1 MSNSSLAVVV
11 DSYGLSDVG
20 LVRTNNE
27 DSFLI
32 ASPTSDFV
40 NRNPA
45 ELNGIIPQNGTMF
58 LVADGMGGAQAGE
71 VASRMAVETVGR
83 NFIDALGKQ
92 VVVDQQSLITALT
105 ETIRE
110 ANELIYQ
117 QGQKRTELN
126 GMGTTLTAAIV
137 LGGTILFAQLG
148 DSRAY
153 LARKG
158 VISQMTKDQ
167 SLVAQMVASGSLTPE
182 EAKTHPKRNVIL
194 QALGI
199 QSQVD
204 VAITLAE
211 LRRGDQIVLCSDGLS
226 GKVDAEEI
234 KEFLE
239 KFEPK
244 AACQG
249 LVRMARERGGED
261 NITVIV
267 ARFNGDGLSEP
278 SPEDVTESPNTKME
292 AARRRSFWPWRR

>member
-32 ASPTSDFV
+32 ASPTSDFA
-40 NRNPA
+40 NQNPA

-58 LVADGMGGAQAGE
+58 IVADGMGGAQAGE

-92 VVVDQQSLITALT
+92 AILDQQSLITALT

-110 ANELIYQ
+110 ANELIFQ
-117 QGQKRTELN
+117 QGQKNTELN
-126 GMGTTLTAAIV
+126 GMGTTLTAATV
-137 LGGTILFAQLG
+137 LGSTILFAQLG
-148 DSRAY
+148 
-153 LARKG
+153 
-158 VISQMTKDQ
+158 
-167 SLVAQMVASGSLTPE
+167 LVAQMVASGSLTPE

-267 ARFNGDGLSEP
+267 ARFNGDGLSDP
-278 SPEDVTESPNTKME
+278 GSEDVKESPNSKIE
-292 AARRRSFWPWRR
+292 PARRRSFWPWRR

>member
-32 ASPTSDFV
+32 ASPTHFV

-92 VVVDQQSLITALT
+92 LVVDQQSLITALT

-110 ANELIYQ
+110 ANELIFQ

-199 QSQVD
+199 QNQVD
-204 VAITLAE
+204 VAITLTE

>member
-32 ASPTSDFV
+32 ASPTHFV

-110 ANELIYQ
+110 ANELIFQ

-199 QSQVD
+199 QNQVD
-204 VAITLAE
+204 VAITLTE